1 MLGSGGTREL
11 AQSLAA
17 VAIAALGGPL
27 PAGQVALAQVV
38 KHAQVWLTRDA
49 ETRELRQQV
58 AVQIQYWAGSEHLD
72 PEAVRLGLA
81 VAVELAA
88 EYGLDA
94 EQIADLDFDPDAV
107 AMHVMD
113 AARARDRYWGTESHY
128 GVAERAIEVMYRELV
143 RRFQSSQEAVLPA
156 VRATRHA
163 VIERLDSLVASSS
176 VTKASVAE
184 SRIILDQLAEAL
196 VAAGSAADVMTYLE
210 GRIEDWDVSVWASSP
225 TRSAVE
231 RPLRVRAYGS
241 TDRQGAP
248 GSAPTPRAPLVL
260 ESVPEKGL
268 LVVLGGPGSGKTWL
282 AARLARD
289 AAQAALSAL
298 EQGAGLDEVELP
310 LLTTWDQWTKT
321 PGRARESLVNAS
333 FASGSGHADPDSAS
347 KVVRTFNE
355 PGRRVLL
362 ILDSLDEAADL
373 VGQPNRLHELRSLRG
388 WRAVVTSRPAAWEAT
403 YRGDSSR
410 DEDLDVVEL
419 LDLDD
424 PETFIAAWFV
434 DDPATG
440 QRLIEE
446 LRGTPRADLARVPL
460 LLTFYCLIAEDRTAD
475 GRLPTLR
482 RDLYQRLVRRLLQGG
497 WAPNAPGPDAGPDEA
512 ASTHLLTTWAWE
524 AVRHRATP
532 VGLGDWGD
540 SFTQPNPPPRRDRRA
555 IDHVA
560 PKVAVDGEG
569 RVTRRFVHR
578 TVLEH
583 FVAEHVATLSTDEA
597 VKALLPHL
605 WFDPDWEFAAPA
617 AIAAHNQRRPGKLL
631 PRVLDRVRVRSADPA
646 RQSADRQIDLLLLRV
661 AEESDPDDWPRRQ
674 RELLHENRIRSAV
687 ASSSSVARSV
697 HWADSNERVRTELG
711 NELVTM
717 LATSEDTAAL
727 PDLAAALSAV
737 DPADHE
743 LGTIRNHI
751 VEAVGGAD
759 HRTVGH
765 LIDALAVLEPT
776 ADDQA
781 AAAKAVLHALLIAS
795 RETGY
800 VPVTYLVKALRDLNP
815 PAATLSESR
824 ERLLNILPTAWDQ
837 DPRSVEPLVAALTD
851 WSKTEADRHGTR
863 QTLLALVPAALRLEY
878 PWPVRN
884 VIAALGELS
893 VSHEDRAILRRTLL
907 DAVPGAVH
915 SKAPWVVEDL
925 LAPLTSSDM
934 QPSEQ
939 QEMRHVLLTELPHAI
954 HRAAPGSVG
963 SLAAPLP
970 LLASTSEQRS
980 AVRQSLLRLLPDA
993 LDSENPGIAAH
1004 LAQAVSALQPTPPE
1018 RTLTIEVLLRA
1029 LRVDQTHLGRAI
1041 PAAGLAADYLPL
1053 IVNALAELGPGA
1065 VERAQARHAVT
1076 AVLAAIDPQLVD
1088 GLVRNLSRLVATP
1101 EERDELAPA
1110 LLVTLSDFDP
1120 WATPKLV
1127 QNIISLDP
1135 SAAPAARAALLVALS
1150 RVYPGDVGYLL
1161 TPLVELQPTTEQSAT
1176 ARDILI
1182 ASLAQADRYGV
1193 LGVVEALPAIQPTPT
1208 DEGIARNALIQALQ
1222 GTDHSFERSLV
1233 AALPAL
1239 NPTASDRGA
1248 ARAVVFE
1255 ALRNADESDAA
1266 ELLEQLVSLAPTD
1279 AERARVRARLLEVA
1293 IANPD
1298 LVGEMITHLPA
1309 LTATKADREQIRTAF
1324 HQAIPRAS
1332 EWALDNLVEGLR
1344 HVSPPSQW
1352 LTWLTEPE

>member
-107 AMHVMD
+107 AKHVMD
-113 AARARDRYWGTESHY
+113 AAHARDRYWGTESHY

-143 RRFQSSQEAVLPA
+143 SRFQFSQEAVLPA
-156 VRATRHA
+156 VRATRHEFIA
-163 VIERLDSLVASSS
+163 RLDSLVVSSS
-176 VTKASVAE
+176 VTKAAVAE

-196 VAAGSAADVMTYLE
+196 LAAGSAADVMTYLE

-248 GSAPTPRAPLVL
+248 ASAPTPRGPLVL
-260 ESVPEKGL
+260 ESVPRKGL

-282 AARLARD
+282 AGRLARD
-289 AAQAALSAL
+289 AAKAALSAL
-298 EQGAGLDEVELP
+298 EQGAGLNEVELP
-310 LLTTWDQWTKT
+310 LLTTWDQWTKS

-333 FASGSGHADPDSAS
+333 FASGSGHAEPDSAS

-362 ILDSLDEAADL
+362 VLDSLDEAADL

-388 WRAVVTSRPAAWEAT
+388 WRAVVTSRPAAWDAT
-403 YRGDSSR
+403 YRGDASR

-434 DDPATG
+434 DDPAIG
-440 QRLIEE
+440 QRLIQE

-475 GRLPTLR
+475 GRLPTFR

-512 ASTHLLTTWAWE
+512 ASTDLLTTWAWE
-524 AVRHRATP
+524 AVRHRVTP

-540 SFTQPNPPPRRDRRA
+540 SFAPPNPPPRRDRRA

-560 PKVAVDGEG
+560 PKVAVDAEG
-569 RVTRRFVHR
+569 HVTRRFVHR

-583 FVAEHVATLSTDEA
+583 FVAEHVATLRTDEA

-617 AIAAHNQRRPGKLL
+617 AIAAHNRRRPGKLL
-631 PRVLDRVRVRSADPA
+631 PRILDRVRVTSADPA
-646 RQSADRQIDLLLLRV
+646 RQFADSQIDLLLLRV

-674 RELLHENRIRSAV
+674 RELLHANRIRNAV
-687 ASSSSVARSV
+687 ARSSSVARSV
-697 HWADSNERVRTELG
+697 HWADSNDRVRTELG
-711 NELVTM
+711 NELITL
-717 LATSEDTAAL
+717 LATSEDTAAV

-737 DPADHE
+737 DPADNE
-743 LGTIRNHI
+743 LETIRNHI
-751 VEAVGGAD
+751 VGAVGGSD
-759 HRTVGH
+759 SRTVGH

-776 ADDQA
+776 GDDQA
-781 AAAKAVLHALLIAS
+781 AAAKAVLHELLIAS

-800 VPVTYLVKALRDLNP
+800 VPVTYFVKAIRDLNP

-824 ERLLNILPTAWDQ
+824 DRVLEVLPTAWDR

-851 WSKTEADRHGTR
+851 WSKTQANRDGTR
-863 QTLLALVPAALRLEY
+863 QALLAMIPMALRREN

-884 VIAALGELS
+884 VIAAVGELS
-893 VSHEDRAILRRTLL
+893 VSDEERLTLRRALL
-907 DAVPGAVH
+907 GAVPGALH

-934 QPSEQ
+934 QPDEQ
-939 QEMRHVLLTELPHAI
+939 QEIRLVLLTELPHAI
-954 HRAAPGSVG
+954 RGPAPGSVA
-963 SLAAPLP
+963 SLAALLP
-970 LLASTSEQRS
+970 FLASTSEQRS
-980 AVRQSLLRLLPDA
+980 AVRQSLLSLLPET
-993 LDSENPGIAAH
+993 LDCQNPGIAAH
-1004 LAQAVSALQPTPPE
+1004 LAEAVSALQPTPPE
-1018 RTLTIEVLLRA
+1018 RTQTIDVLLRV
-1029 LRVDQTHLGRAI
+1029 LRMDQTHLGGDI
-1041 PAAGLAADYLPL
+1041 PAAGLLADYLPR
-1053 IVNALAELGPGA
+1053 IVDALAELGPMA
-1065 VERAQARHAVT
+1065 VERAEARHAVT
-1076 AVLAAIDPQLVD
+1076 AVLADIDPQLVD
-1088 GLVRNLSRLVATP
+1088 GLVRNLGRLVATP
-1101 EERDELAPA
+1101 EERDELVTA

-1127 QNIISLDP
+1127 QNIISLD
-1135 SAAPAARAALLVALS
+1135 STAAPAARAALLIALS
-1150 RVYPGDVGYLL
+1150 RTYPGDVRYLL
-1161 TPLVELQPTTEQSAT
+1161 TPLLELQPTLGDIAT
-1176 ARDILI
+1176 ARGILI

-1193 LGVVEALPAIQPTPT
+1193 LGVVEALPSVQPTAT
-1208 DEGIARNALIQALQ
+1208 EEGIARNAIVQALQ
-1222 GTDHSFERSLV
+1222 GSDHSFEQYLV
-1233 AALPAL
+1233 AALPPL
-1239 NPTASDRGA
+1239 NPSASDRRA
-1248 ARAVVFE
+1248 ARAVIFE
-1255 ALRNADESDAA
+1255 ALRNADESDVAD
-1266 ELLEQLVSLAPTD
+1266 LLEQLFSLAPSG
-1279 AERARVRARLLEVA
+1279 AERANVRTRLLEVVVE
-1293 IANPD
+1293 NPD
-1298 LVGEMITHLPA
+1298 LVGEIATHLPA

-1324 HQAIPRAS
+1324 LQAIPRAS
-1332 EWALDNLVEGLR
+1332 AWALVNLVEGLR
-1344 HVSPPSQW
+1344 HVSRPSKW